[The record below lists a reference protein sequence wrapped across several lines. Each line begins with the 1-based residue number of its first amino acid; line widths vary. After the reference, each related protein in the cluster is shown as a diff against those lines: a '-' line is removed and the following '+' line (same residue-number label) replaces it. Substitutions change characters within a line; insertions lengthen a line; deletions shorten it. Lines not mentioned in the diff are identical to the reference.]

1 MAKVRY
7 KSGLDTKQDGFGHD
21 QNISYVCRQTE
32 HEMKT
37 TIISLLSALAVLV
50 GCSKS
55 NVDHSKDFTH
65 TGCAETRAASPGDEP
80 SLVKLQYED
89 GNLRVTRTNATVN
102 CSVKDRGLACRVQ
115 VDGNVIQYV
124 MDYEKD
130 GPDAKCMCAV
140 NKMTSLVTG
149 LEEGK
154 EYDFTYSGIDRK
166 IAHYP
171 FTFEK
176 NLPQII
182 DLNSLIPQGD

>member
-1 MAKVRY
+1 MDRTYRIA
-7 KSGLDTKQDGFGHD
+7 
-21 QNISYVCRQTE
+21 I
-32 HEMKT
+32 MKK
-37 TIISLLSALAVLV
+37 IVIPLFVALAIVA

-65 TGCAETRAASPGDEP
+65 TGCSETRADYGDEP
-80 SLVKLQYED
+80 SLVILQYED
-89 GNLRVTRTNATVN
+89 GNLQVTRTNATVN

-140 NKMTSLVTG
+140 KKMTSLVTG

-154 EYDFTYSGIDRK
+154 KYDFKYSGIDRS
-166 IAHYP
+166 IDHYP
-171 FTFEK
+171 FTFDK
-176 NLPQII
+176 DLHQII
-182 DLNSLIPQGD
+182 DLNSGD